1 MVVLR
6 NLYQS
11 TRALL
16 NRKLG
21 TCPKCMASSIVGSG
35 LSWLALAILYAMW
48 PNRLA
53 LAFTLTVAVAFTVL
67 MITHVVVHM
76 FRVAPAVRVLPL
88 NRRGELDESQVGHQ
102 KSRREFGVAVA
113 RAGLSFA
120 TAAVVS
126 LPLLNRRAEAKG
138 GSTFALYC
146 LGQNCAQ
153 QATGGGLPVACVGLG
168 LAYGTHVNIQCG
180 RTAPTSMICSN
191 SGCTPLVLELLS
203 SSTTCGTATA
213 GVSTLSLKGYKCT
226 ACTATNPC

>member
-21 TCPKCMASSIVGSG
+21 ACPKCMASSILGSG
-35 LSWLALAILYAMW
+35 LSWLALATLYAMW

-53 LAFTLTVAVAFTVL
+53 LSFGLTVAIAFTVL

-76 FRVAPAVRVLPL
+76 FRVAPLVRNLPV
-88 NRRGELDESQVGHQ
+88 NRRGELDAAEVGHQ
-102 KSRREFGVAVA
+102 KSRREFGFAVA

-126 LPLLNRRAEAKG
+126 LPLLNRRAVAG
-138 GSTFALYC
+138 GGTTYALYC
-146 LGQNCAQ
+146 VGKGCSQ
-153 QATGGGLPVACVGLG
+153 QGGGAGASVCFPSFRAG
-168 LAYGTHVNIQCG
+168 AHVSIPCG
-180 RTAPTSMICSN
+180 RTAAASIACF
-191 SGCTPLVLELLS
+191 SGSCVPLVLELVS
-203 SSTTCGTATA
+203 GTCGAPA
-213 GVSTLSLKGYKCT
+213 QGSTVVSLKGLKCT
-226 ACTATNPC
+226 PCANLSPNPCV